1 MNALLQLGVVRVLQ
15 IYGHADRLTRLQ
27 QILPPDEVTE
37 EGDDPS
43 ANAEK
48 HTVDSIRK
56 THDETHRS
64 FLPPNEKEE
73 LATAEEIE
81 PLCKRIG
88 HSGTFTCMPHSVK
101 FAFDW
106 DKLDTDGDG
115 VWSHA
120 EAVADASNLRAKRG
134 ISPETIFNNLIN
146 GLRFHSEFVKHSG
159 HNRTFYLS
167 PDVEN
172 EQNIPK
178 QLDTFTYLSQVTWTL
193 FFFTV
198 FFAIMVTHALP
209 AISRS
214 INVRLK
220 KLSSG
225 GSSQGALGDEE
236 VSVFTSFEKLLS
248 NSFESSRTLITK
260 TSVSA
265 SDWVKSMTQEVN
277 ALHLTGSNVS
287 YVKGLG
293 SIAATT
299 QTLTKKS

>member
-1 MNALLQLGVVRVLQ
+1 
-15 IYGHADRLTRLQ
+15 
-27 QILPPDEVTE
+27 
-37 EGDDPS
+37 
-43 ANAEK
+43 
-48 HTVDSIRK
+48 
-56 THDETHRS
+56 
-64 FLPPNEKEE
+64 
-73 LATAEEIE
+73 
-81 PLCKRIG
+81 
-88 HSGTFTCMPHSVK
+88 MP
-101 FAFDW
+101 
-106 DKLDTDGDG
+106 
-115 VWSHA
+115 
-120 EAVADASNLRAKRG
+120 
-134 ISPETIFNNLIN
+134 
-146 GLRFHSEFVKHSG
+146 
-159 HNRTFYLS
+159 
-167 PDVEN
+167 
-172 EQNIPK
+172 